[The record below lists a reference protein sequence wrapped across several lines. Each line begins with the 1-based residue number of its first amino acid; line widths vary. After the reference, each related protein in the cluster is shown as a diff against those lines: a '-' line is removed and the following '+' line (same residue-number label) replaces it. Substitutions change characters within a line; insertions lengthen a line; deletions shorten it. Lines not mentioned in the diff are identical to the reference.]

1 MTAVTLCGPQCKSAP
16 QYNHRRSELCWA
28 DSDHHVPESPLSTR
42 ETAQISSN
50 DDERRGRGPDRRRR
64 TLRALFYGN
73 FNPRRRGPRREHEA
87 GFAAVDWHHPQW
99 LGVAVLIL
107 LLSCADAFLTL
118 TLMNGG
124 AYEANPFMAP
134 LVGGSAL
141 RFTLVKLSLTGGGV
155 VVLTLL
161 ARTRLFRRVPISLV
175 LYGVLAAYA
184 VLVVYEFQL
193 LTHLQEKLLTP

>member
-1 MTAVTLCGPQCKSAP
+1 MPKL
-16 QYNHRRSELCWA
+16 
-28 DSDHHVPESPLSTR
+28 PLSTR

-50 DDERRGRGPDRRRR
+50 EDERRNRGPDRRRR
-64 TLRALFYGN
+64 TLRALFYGS

-107 LLSCADAFLTL
+107 LLSSADAFLTL

-134 LVGGSAL
+134 LVAGSAL
-141 RFTLVKLSLTGGGV
+141 RFTLIKLGLTGGGV
-155 VVLTLL
+155 VVLTML
-161 ARTRLFRRVPISLV
+161 ARTRLFRRVPISFV

-184 VLVVYEFQL
+184 VLVAYEFQL
-193 LTHLQEKLLTP
+193 LTHLQETLLTP

>member
-1 MTAVTLCGPQCKSAP
+1 MARGQPDRA
-16 QYNHRRSELCWA
+16 A
-28 DSDHHVPESPLSTR
+28 LS
-42 ETAQISSN
+42 QISSN
-50 DDERRGRGPDRRRR
+50 DDERRSRGPDRRRR

-73 FNPRRRGPRREHEA
+73 FNPRRRGSRREHEA

-99 LGVAVLIL
+99 LGVALLIL

-118 TLMNGG
+118 TLMNSG

-141 RFTLVKLSLTGGGV
+141 RFTLVKLGLTSSGV
-155 VVLTLL
+155 VMLTIL
-161 ARTRLFRRVPISLV
+161 ARTRLFRRVPISFV

-184 VLVVYEFQL
+184 LLVAYEFQL